1 MIDVVGVGAEGF
13 AELPASLQER
23 VLDADVVLGGAR
35 HLAMLPFE
43 EGQVREPWP
52 SPLRTA
58 LPALLERFDDLD
70 VVALASGDPLVS
82 GIGTTLVAL
91 LGADAV
97 RIAPAVSSVALARA
111 AMGWSA
117 ESCAVVSVVGRPVE
131 LVARE
136 LAPGRRIIVLSSDGG
151 TPVELAEMLVR
162 LGFGASELHVLGNL
176 GGADETHQTMTAY
189 RVAGADPSPA
199 ERTTTTAKPTTTT
212 AKRTTTT
219 AERTPMTAKPVEAHR
234 HPLDATPLSAAL
246 ARTLAGLRSP
256 VPSTSSG
263 NVEAPPEPTTTT
275 AEPTT
280 TTAEPVEAL
289 RAPSTRSGNEDPLAE
304 PVEAPSFP
312 RLNIVAFE
320 AAGPRSTG
328 WAPGLPDDA
337 YENDGQITKRDVR
350 ASALSRLQPTPGEH
364 LWDVGAGS
372 GSIGIEWM
380 RAHPSCRTTAIE
392 GHEERAARI
401 ERNAARL
408 GVPGLRVVR
417 GKAPEALAGLYAP
430 DAVFIGGG
438 ATVPGVLDCCL
449 EALKPGGRIVVHG
462 VTLETEQCIAA
473 AHRAHGGELTR
484 LSVETSSPIGRFT
497 GWTPARTI
505 TQWFWT
511 RP

>member
-13 AELPASLQER
+13 AELPASLQAR

-199 ERTTTTAKPTTTT
+199 ERTTTTAK
-212 AKRTTTT
+212 
-219 AERTPMTAKPVEAHR
+219 
-234 HPLDATPLSAAL
+234 
-246 ARTLAGLRSP
+246 
-256 VPSTSSG
+256 
-263 NVEAPPEPTTTT
+263 
-275 AEPTT
+275 PTT

-473 AHRAHGGELTR
+473 VHRAHGGELTR